1 MVCKNCNKS
10 VIDPNLRSTI
20 STNGCDCDVHTES
33 DSPEKLVLDENRL
46 SRRIDS
52 NRAMVVSIN
61 GKSIMAIVDRF
72 IEYTRC
78 LTRNII
84 THVVNLDKRVTRL
97 EGTGGE
103 LTPVKREWDAGYMY
117 TWTMYR
123 IGNTVFVAAEER
135 QLAAAP
141 KGMDWTVL
149 PITIPLGFRPIQG
162 CQVFSFAQRSGATTV
177 QRELSHNGQV
187 RYLTMDGIE
196 ANTWVITPSTSW
208 LTNDPYPEVTES

>member
-1 MVCKNCNKS
+1 MVCRNCNKS

-20 STNGCDCDVHTES
+20 SNTGCDCDVHTES
-33 DSPEKLVLDENRL
+33 DSPEKLVLDETRM

-78 LTRNII
+78 LIRNLI

-103 LTPVKREWDAGYMY
+103 LTPVKKEFDAGYMY
-117 TWTMYR
+117 TWTCYR

-141 KGMDWTVL
+141 AGAEWLLL
-149 PITIPLGFRPIQG
+149 PNKVPEGFRPIQA
-162 CQVFSFAQRSGATTV
+162 CQVFSFAQSKGAHTV
-177 QRELSHNGQV
+177 QRELSTNGNI
-187 RYLTMDGIE
+187 RYLAVEGIP

-208 LTNDPYPEVTES
+208 LTNDKYPTN

>member
-20 STNGCDCDVHTES
+20 SNTGCDCDVHTES
-33 DSPEKLVLDENRL
+33 DSPEKLVLDETRM

-52 NRAMVVSIN
+52 NRAMAISTN

-78 LTRNII
+78 LVRNLI
-84 THVVNLDKRVTRL
+84 THVVSLDKRVTRL
-97 EGTGGE
+97 EGTGGD
-103 LTPVKREWDAGYMY
+103 LTPVKKDWDAGYMY

-123 IGNTVFVAAEER
+123 IGNTVFVASEER
-135 QLAAAP
+135 QLAEAA
-141 KGMDWTVL
+141 KHTAWTVL
-149 PITIPLGFRPIQG
+149 PIKIPEGYRPIQT
-162 CQVFSFAQRSGATTV
+162 CQVFSFAQDDSANTV
-177 QRELSHNGQV
+177 QRELNPDGTL
-187 RYLTMDGIE
+187 RYLCVNGIK

-208 LTNDPYPEVTES
+208 LTIDKYPTN

>member
-20 STNGCDCDVHTES
+20 SNTGCDCEVHTES
-33 DSPEKLVLDENRL
+33 DSPEKLVIDETRL

-52 NRAMVVSIN
+52 NRAMVVSVN

-78 LTRNII
+78 LTRNLI

-103 LTPVKREWDAGYMY
+103 LTPIKKEFDCGYMY
-117 TWTMYR
+117 VWTMYR
-123 IGNTVFVAAEER
+123 IGNTVFVASEER
-135 QLAAAP
+135 QLGASPAAD
-141 KGMDWTVL
+141 GWTML
-149 PITIPLGFRPIQG
+149 PNKIPEGFRPIQS
-162 CQVFSFAQRSGATTV
+162 CQVFSFAQTKAQTTV
-177 QRELSHNGQV
+177 QRELSPDGV
-187 RYLTMDGIE
+187 IRYLSVNGI
-196 ANTWVITPSTSW
+196 AADTWVITPSTSW
-208 LTNDPYPEVTES
+208 LTNDKYPTN